1 MWISCSVM
9 DNMFTSY
16 LSLALTILVIFI
28 LPNKT
33 KSFPTSTGLFA
44 RQLQNKPNPE
54 ALPNDT
60 TGNDLQSSPSNLS
73 DNDIDDDDHMSD
85 LDLARHIRLLIDSS
99 QNNSSLAEAENRDAN
114 SEHMT
119 DQELASR
126 LRAQLS
132 HNVQNSSNW
141 VDLNVPQLKN
151 STDNRNLTVDD
162 DAASILTTLGDAI
175 MKIQISNDARSNEY
189 DQLNQTSD
197 SKLLD
202 QNKTIADLTL
212 LGQIEELL
220 EASHPNQ
227 SDTFTQMTQ
236 PPPDE
241 NKYNIQAPEDSESA
255 YIEVDEITELERLR
269 KVHETADRVR
279 NKLHQLQLEIEQ
291 QNTRSK
297 SQVKVYI
304 PIHSVSLHP
313 KSSTTDDDVKAN
325 LYSVVGSMLKQQHN
339 VSEDKPGGHQ
349 EQHAPRTGTRTQ
361 QLPTEGVH
369 TEESTKPLGDERQ
382 DQVQHRPIS
391 ESAQPLDGIVHID
404 VAVIVAVCVL
414 GVGLSLCWMM
424 ICPCLRLCCPA
435 LIIHDSYGAF
445 YHKSGYTVDGDLTNT
460 ADLNADTESSDD
472 DDDDDNDDDDDRL
485 PEVQVVDFIEND
497 AKHGWSPLIITSREP
512 SPSVVAR
519 ITSRREVSSATDIL
533 KKILT

>member
-9 DNMFTSY
+9 DNMFTS
-16 LSLALTILVIFI
+16 LTKICILVIFI

-44 RQLQNKPNPE
+44 RQLQNQPNSE
-54 ALPNDT
+54 AYDT
-60 TGNDLQSSPSNLS
+60 TGNTLQSQSSPSNLFDDDD
-73 DNDIDDDDHMSD
+73 DNDDDDHMSD

-99 QNNSSLAEAENRDAN
+99 QDNSSLVGAENPDAN
-114 SEHMT
+114 TEHMT

-141 VDLNVPQLKN
+141 GDLNVLQLNN
-151 STDNRNLTVDD
+151 SNATDNRNLTIDN

-175 MKIQISNDARSNEY
+175 MKIQISNDARTNEY

-212 LGQIEELL
+212 LDQIEELL

-227 SDTFTQMTQ
+227 SDTFTQMKQ

-241 NKYNIQAPEDSESA
+241 NKYNIQEPEDSESD

-279 NKLHQLQLEIEQ
+279 NKLHQLQMEIEE

-297 SQVKVYI
+297 SQKSVYI

-339 VSEDKPGGHQ
+339 VSEDMSDGHQ

-361 QLPTEGVH
+361 QLPTEGLH

-435 LIIHDSYGAF
+435 LIIHDSHRAF
-445 YHKSGYTVDGDLTNT
+445 YHKSGYTVDDDLTNT
-460 ADLNADTESSDD
+460 ADLNADDMDSSDD
-472 DDDDDNDDDDDRL
+472 DDDEGDDDDDDRL
-485 PEVQVVDFIEND
+485 PEVQVVDFIENE
-497 AKHGWSPLIITSREP
+497 AKHGWSPLIITSRGP
-512 SPSVVAR
+512 SP
-519 ITSRREVSSATDIL
+519 TDIL